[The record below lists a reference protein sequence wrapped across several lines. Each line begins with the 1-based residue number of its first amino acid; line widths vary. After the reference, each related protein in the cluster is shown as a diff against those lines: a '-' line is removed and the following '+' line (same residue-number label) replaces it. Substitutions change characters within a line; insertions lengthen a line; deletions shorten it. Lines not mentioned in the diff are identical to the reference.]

1 MCWYKKCWEK
11 ENSSKKPKTKFMH
24 FDLPLFLG
32 HAMLFE
38 DKIISFRDP
47 WETKCP
53 GTKVDKHHGK
63 NEENNKCENIYKLF
77 MKMEI

>member
-1 MCWYKKCWEK
+1 
-11 ENSSKKPKTKFMH
+11 
-24 FDLPLFLG
+24 
-32 HAMLFE
+32 MLFE

>member
-1 MCWYKKCWEK
+1 MCWYKKNLER
-11 ENSSKKPKTKFMH
+11 EHSLKKPKTKFMH

-63 NEENNKCENIYKLF
+63 NEKKECENMYKLS
-77 MKMEI
+77 MKS